1 MYINVPFSKIK
12 FLELLNN
19 HKILCKSCLN
29 RDKPCLTKYNRALF
43 VHTTVKSNSYQR
55 IPQARLDPNTCTSQH
70 VYNRVHCIGIEC
82 STVFC
87 VRQTLCRTPSRGVD
101 NRAAGA
107 TAAAPIIWLVV
118 VIQK

>member
-43 VHTTVKSNSYQR
+43 VHTTVKSKSYQR
-55 IPQARLDPNTCTSQH
+55 IPQARLDPNTRTS
-70 VYNRVHCIGIEC
+70 YTCITEYIVLE
-82 STVFC
+82 SSAQPYFV
-87 VRQTLCRTPSRGVD
+87 
-101 NRAAGA
+101 
-107 TAAAPIIWLVV
+107 
-118 VIQK
+118 